1 MKKILLCFS
10 LIVCIPFFSQVK
22 VAQAKAAQAKT
33 LNQRE
38 EVQQFIHEMVSE
50 HGMDKNYLNKV
61 FKQTEIRQDI
71 IDLMNRPAEK
81 VKPWYDYK
89 KIFLTDSRTT
99 KGVNFWQENKEA
111 LAYAK
116 QIYGVPEEYIVAI
129 IGVETFYGRITGRH
143 RVIDALATLAFDYPK
158 RAKFFRSE
166 LKHYLILTQEEKV
179 DPLSLKG
186 SYAGAM
192 GLGQFMPSSYRNYA
206 VNFDGEGQKDI
217 WTNPTDAIGSVAH
230 YFKRHGW
237 VRDGLVIKAAVAKGR
252 PKETNRKLK
261 AKTSLAEFAE
271 RGISLK
277 NTNLDPQTKAAL
289 VVLEE
294 QSGPTYWLGF
304 NNFYVISRYNHSAMY
319 SMAVHLLAQDL
330 RRAYLLKNDDKR

>member
-1 MKKILLCFS
+1 MKKISVYFCSLFLCSALSS
-10 LIVCIPFFSQVK
+10 L
-22 VAQAKAAQAKT
+22 AQASGLDK
-33 LNQRE
+33 RDD
-38 EVQQFIHEMVSE
+38 VQQFINEMVAE
-50 HGMDKNYLNKV
+50 HGMDKKRLTKV

-89 KIFLTDSRTT
+89 KIFLTDSRRD
-99 KGVNFWQENKEA
+99 KGLIFWKDNKEA

-116 QIYGVPEEYIVAI
+116 KVYGVPEEYIVAI
-129 IGVETFYGRITGRH
+129 IGVETLYGRITGRH
-143 RVIDALATLAFDYPK
+143 RVMDALSTLAFDYPK

-166 LKHYLILTQEEKV
+166 LKHFLILTKEEGV
-179 DPLSLKG
+179 DPLSLNG

-206 VNFDGEGQKDI
+206 VNFDGEGKKDI

-237 VRDGLVIKAAVAKGR
+237 QRGKLVIKAAIAEGN
-252 PKETNRKLK
+252 PQETNRKLK
-261 AKTSLAEFAE
+261 PKTTLIEFGKK
-271 RGISLK
+271 GIKTKETGLDD
-277 NTNLDPQTKAAL
+277 NLKAAL

-294 QSGPTYWLGF
+294 QEGPTYWLGF
-304 NNFYVISRYNHSAMY
+304 KNFYVISRYNHSAMY

-330 RRAYLLKNDDKR
+330 RQAYDKL